1 MKFTFAAACL
11 FSVTLA
17 NVDWMLADDEGK
29 DSNNVSGN
37 LSGEGAFNVDW
48 NVGSGQGVFADPE
61 DNQGWEIRNTYY
73 WGGVELQ
80 IAKDDLVDPSILQGA
95 EAISFDVGV
104 AGQWPDYGDSYSVS
118 LTVTCAD
125 GSERTDDDDGTA
137 AEALKNIRLE
147 VDTQG
152 CDISNIKVAM
162 AGQDAEYWAGTYG
175 AFWKDMELYIG
186 DHDYSL
192 LDDTS
197 EWHVSASS
205 AVDRDDSSDGRG
217 KEIAFSYYWD
227 TVYAQSFNADHAN
240 ANADWDTVS
249 QLNFDVNVRGTW
261 PTYEDEWKVSV
272 EALDANGSRLWEE
285 SRSGSG
291 TDVGEDVHMQWD
303 TKAEGVFENVG
314 SLKVTLS
321 GTDAEYWAGNYGAV
335 FRGMDLYFSTPS
347 AATLLA
353 SKAASSSA
361 DGKNFNAGFMA
372 GLGATAAVMG
382 VAAFA
387 MLNRKKN
394 AIEDGAFQ
402 RV

>member
-227 TVYAQSFNADHAN
+227 TVYAQSFNADHGN
-240 ANADWDTVS
+240 ANVDWDAVS
-249 QLNFDVNVRGTW
+249 QLNFDVNVRGAW
-261 PTYEDEWKVSV
+261 PTYEDGWKVSV
-272 EALDANGSRLWEE
+272 EALDASGSTLWEE
-285 SRSGSG
+285 SREG
-291 TDVGEDVHMQWD
+291 TGTADGEDVHMQWD
-303 TKAEGVFENVG
+303 TKAEGVFENVDL
-314 SLKVTLS
+314 LKVT
-321 GTDAEYWAGNYGAV
+321 
-335 FRGMDLYFSTPS
+335 F
-347 AATLLA
+347 
-353 SKAASSSA
+353 
-361 DGKNFNAGFMA
+361 
-372 GLGATAAVMG
+372 
-382 VAAFA
+382 
-387 MLNRKKN
+387 
-394 AIEDGAFQ
+394 
-402 RV
+402 